1 MKKDKSLTQ
10 EEIEDLKQAFELFVN
25 PTTNTIDTK
34 EIFEAL
40 EFLNFKTKNPNIYEF
55 FAELNN
61 DENIAKGRIDFEQFI
76 EAITS
81 KLEENETKDG
91 LQNVFSLLV
100 EDPSKN
106 TISIKALK
114 KILTDLNDNMSDDE
128 IKQMMSKV
136 SSNGNEITFDEF
148 FQIMKKG
155 SFP

>member
-61 DENIAKGRIDFEQFI
+61 DENIAKGGIDFEQFI
-76 EAITS
+76 DAITS
-81 KLEENETKDG
+81 KFGRK
-91 LQNVFSLLV
+91 
-100 EDPSKN
+100 
-106 TISIKALK
+106 
-114 KILTDLNDNMSDDE
+114 
-128 IKQMMSKV
+128 
-136 SSNGNEITFDEF
+136 
-148 FQIMKKG
+148 
-155 SFP
+155 